1 MKSYVRLA
9 AVVVACGF
17 AHLAPGDDAAR
28 YFALHVV
35 DDQTGR
41 GVPLVELTTVNNL
54 RYVTDNAG
62 FIAFDEPGL
71 MGEKVYFHVRSH
83 GYSYPADGFG
93 NRGIAL
99 VTKPGTRAEIKIH
112 RENIA
117 ERLYRTT
124 GQGLYRDSTL
134 LGEPTPLKHP
144 NLNALVMGQD
154 SVQPAVYRDR
164 IYWFWGDTERVRYP
178 LGHFRTAGATSE
190 LPSHG
195 GLSPDVGVDLTYFV
209 DDEGF
214 SRGVCEI
221 DGPGPV
227 WIDGVAV
234 VDDGGRERLVAHYS
248 RMESLTRRLEHGI
261 VVWNDDEEKFEKHA
275 EFDLRRTWQAP
286 AGHALRQTIDGIDY
300 LLFANPLPTVRVRAD
315 LASYSRQSAYE
326 ATAAFQG
333 TSVWQRATPPE
344 VPKLIDGALG
354 KITRNR
360 TEERVTPHAGAV
372 RWSPYLKKWIAV
384 FVETGGRPSL
394 LGEIWFAAADDPTGP
409 WTTAR
414 KIVTHDRYSFY
425 NPALHEFF
433 TSNDGRY
440 VYFEGTY
447 TYTFSGNPDRTPRY
461 DYNQIMYR
469 LDLSDPRLTE
479 MQ

>member
-1 MKSYVRLA
+1 MTVSTRLA
-9 AVVVACGF
+9 ALVVACGF
-17 AHLAPGDDAAR
+17 ALAAPGDEASR
-28 YFALHVV
+28 YFALRVV

-62 FIAFDEPGL
+62 LVAFDEPGL
-71 MGEKVYFHVRSH
+71 MDQKVYFHVRSH
-83 GYSYPADGFG
+83 GYSYPKDGFG
-93 NRGIAL
+93 NRGVAL
-99 VTKPGTRAEIKIH
+99 VTKPGTQAEIKLH
-112 RENIA
+112 RENVA

-154 SVQPAVYRDR
+154 SVQAAVYRER

-178 LGHFRTAGATSE
+178 LGHFRTAGAVSA
-190 LPSHG
+190 LPSRG
-195 GLSPDVGVDLTYFV
+195 GLSPDVGIDLAYFV

-214 SRGVCEI
+214 SRGVCPI

-227 WIDGVAV
+227 WIDGLAVV
-234 VDDGGRERLVAHYS
+234 VDDGREWLVAHYS
-248 RMESLTRRLEHGI
+248 RMERLDKRLEHGL
-261 VVWNDDEEKFEKHA
+261 VVWNDDAEKFEKHA

-286 AGHALRQTIDGIDY
+286 AGHALRHKMDGTDY

-315 LASYSRQSAYE
+315 LKSLADQNAYE
-326 ATAAFQG
+326 CLQNAWSKTG
-333 TSVWQRATPPE
+333 EPSPIVLRDVET
-344 VPKLIDGALG
+344 G
-354 KITRNR
+354 RN
-360 TEERVTPHAGAV
+360 VKPHGGAV
-372 RWSPYLKKWIAV
+372 RWSPYLKQWIAV
-384 FVETGGRPSL
+384 FVEAGGKSSY
-394 LGEIWFAAADDPTGP
+394 LGEVWFAAADEPTGP

-433 TSNDGRY
+433 TGDDGRY

-447 TYTFSGNPDRTPRY
+447 THTFSGNHDRTPRY
-461 DYNQIMYR
+461 DYNQILYR
-469 LDLSDPRLTE
+469 LDLADPRLADVK
-479 MQ
+479 